1 MAQTAVLYKVLQV
14 KEQEK
19 NQAQIERVQAV
30 EQFEIVANKLYDQL
44 RKKEVAEKQ
53 LSHKM
58 REQFTMEIMKEQS
71 RYINNLSSKIVTLQ
85 HHVQQARKKMEI
97 TQELLNEAFIE
108 VKKIEKMIDIREQE
122 KNAEE
127 RMLEAAL
134 MDEMSM
140 RQYNKQVQN
149 R

>member
-1 MAQTAVLYKVLQV
+1 MAETAVLYKVLQV

-19 NQAQIERVQAV
+19 NEAQIERVQAV
-30 EQFEIVANKLYDQL
+30 EQFEKVANQLYDQL
-44 RKKEVAEKQ
+44 KKKETAQKQ
-53 LSHKM
+53 LDQKM

-85 HHVQQARKKMEI
+85 HHVQQARRKMED
-97 TQELLNEAFIE
+97 TQEMLNKAFIE

-122 KNAEE
+122 KIAEE
-127 RMLEAAL
+127 EMLEAAL
-134 MDEMSM
+134 MDEMSL
-140 RQYNKQVQN
+140 RQYNKQAQN